1 MNGNGAAGFQSR
13 GGTQFDQL
21 ASLLDT
27 MRDCRDVVFI
37 SADASGSFR
46 LSPQLR
52 QTPGKV
58 IEAGIAEGAAV
69 GIAYGMWLRGYR
81 PFVIGFSAFMLL
93 RGLEPIRS
101 YVCYHNADVTILG
114 GMSGLSNSR
123 DGFMHQST
131 DDVGILSAIGGIRV
145 LTPSDQSS
153 LELTMREVMRSPGP
167 KFVRLY
173 RTVIDL
179 GDDAISL
186 AEWTPAAV
194 RLNYGSDFVV
204 VSYGHLLQEVGA
216 AVRSLRTRGKRG
228 RLVEVLQ
235 PEPLDHSALLRA
247 IGNARLV
254 VSVEDHQIKSGL
266 GGRLQVLMN
275 EHGEDACKLVNL
287 GLQEGRHGSSG
298 RLQDLLTE
306 CHIDA
311 AEIEL
316 AVLTASI

>member
-1 MNGNGAAGFQSR
+1 MNGNGAASLQSS

-21 ASLLDT
+21 ASLLDAT
-27 MRDCRDVVFI
+27 LDCPDVVFI

-52 QTPGKV
+52 QSPGKV
-58 IEAGIAEGAAV
+58 IEVGIAEGAAV
-69 GIAYGMWLRGYR
+69 GIAYGMSLRGYK
-81 PFVIGFSAFMLL
+81 PFVVGFSTFTLL

-173 RTVIDL
+173 RTVIEL
-179 GDDAISL
+179 GNDAVSL
-186 AEWTPAAV
+186 SEWTPVAV

-204 VSYGHLLQEVGA
+204 VSCGHVLQEGAA
-216 AVRSLRTRGKRG
+216 AVRSLRAQGKRG

-235 PEPLDHSALLRA
+235 LEPLDHSALLRA
-247 IGNARLV
+247 IGDARLV
-254 VSVEDHQIKSGL
+254 ISVEDHQIKSGL
-266 GGRLQVLMN
+266 GGRLKVLLN
-275 EHGEDACKLVNL
+275 EYREDACELVNL
-287 GLQEGRHGSSG
+287 GLQEGQHGSSG
-298 RLQDLLTE
+298 RLQDLLTG

-311 AEIEL
+311 AEIEQ
-316 AVLTASI
+316 AVLTASS

>member
-1 MNGNGAAGFQSR
+1 VNGNGASLGSR

-27 MRDCRDVVFI
+27 TLDQPEVVFI

-52 QTPGKV
+52 QAPGKT
-58 IEAGIAEGAAV
+58 IEVGIAEGSAV
-69 GIAYGMWLRGYR
+69 GIAYGMSLRGYK
-81 PFVIGFSAFMLL
+81 PFVVGFSTFTLL
-93 RGLEPIRS
+93 RGLEAIRS

-153 LELTMREVMRSPGP
+153 LELTMREVMRDQGP

-173 RTVIDL
+173 RTVIEL
-179 GDDAISL
+179 GRGAVSL
-186 AEWTPAAV
+186 SAWTPAAV
-194 RLNYGSDFVV
+194 RLDFGSDFAV
-204 VSYGHLLQEVGA
+204 VSYGHVLQAGAA
-216 AVRSLRTRGKRG
+216 AVRSLQAQGRRG

-235 PEPLDHSALLRA
+235 LEPLDQRGLLNA

-254 VSVEDHQIKSGL
+254 ISVEDHQIKSGL
-266 GGRLQVLMN
+266 GGRLKVLLN
-275 EHGEDACKLVNL
+275 EQREGACKLVSL
-287 GLQEGRHGSSG
+287 GLQEGQYGSSG
-298 RLQDLLTE
+298 RLQDLLAG
-306 CHIDA
+306 CNVDSA
-311 AEIEL
+311 AIEQ
-316 AVLTASI
+316 AVLSASS